1 MVALRIALR
10 YLFAKKSHNA
20 VNVISIVS
28 TVGVAVATAAIVC
41 VLSVFNGF
49 TDLSMSRLS
58 AVSPDIKVISAK
70 GKVIAAADS
79 LARVLSSVR
88 GVESAWTLIDE
99 QALAIYHNRQIPVRV
114 IGASVKPD
122 STLALM
128 PRVIDGEYMLADTM
142 FTGINYAAVSVG
154 VAIQLGARPGYY
166 DWLALYAPRRIGRI
180 NPANPMDAFVSDSL
194 CVSAVYEVED
204 NDFDASTVIVPI
216 DVARNLLD
224 YTGEAS
230 SISVTLDEGC
240 DAAEVEK
247 AVSAAAGS
255 DMLVYDRL
263 RQNEHSF
270 RMIAVEKWITFAML
284 AFILVIASFN
294 VVSTM
299 SMLIIEKQENI
310 STLRAMG
317 ATDGMVKRIFM
328 LEGWFISLLGGA
340 AGLLL
345 GTVLVLAQQ
354 YGGFIKLSGDPSQMT
369 ITSYPVS
376 LQPLDLLAVGLLV
389 AFTGY
394 LFGYLTSWLSTRR

>member
-142 FTGINYAAVSVG
+142 FTGINYAAVS
-154 VAIQLGARPGYY
+154 
-166 DWLALYAPRRIGRI
+166 RR
-180 NPANPMDAFVSDSL
+180 L
-194 CVSAVYEVED
+194 C
-204 NDFDASTVIVPI
+204 
-216 DVARNLLD
+216 
-224 YTGEAS
+224 
-230 SISVTLDEGC
+230 
-240 DAAEVEK
+240 
-247 AVSAAAGS
+247 
-255 DMLVYDRL
+255 
-263 RQNEHSF
+263 
-270 RMIAVEKWITFAML
+270 
-284 AFILVIASFN
+284 
-294 VVSTM
+294 
-299 SMLIIEKQENI
+299 
-310 STLRAMG
+310 
-317 ATDGMVKRIFM
+317 
-328 LEGWFISLLGGA
+328 
-340 AGLLL
+340 
-345 GTVLVLAQQ
+345 
-354 YGGFIKLSGDPSQMT
+354 
-369 ITSYPVS
+369 
-376 LQPLDLLAVGLLV
+376 
-389 AFTGY
+389 
-394 LFGYLTSWLSTRR
+394 

>member
-216 DVARNLLD
+216 DVARNLFD

-299 SMLIIEKQENI
+299 SMLIIEQQENI